1 MGNRCEGRGQRSH
14 DGAWQT
20 VCLTEREREMLH
32 MVLGLWDFGQE
43 WHSNA
48 QYSSGSLTKDPSCLA
63 QGRVARLA
71 SLQNSQAVVPGPVLI
86 AECSSNRAVVVH
98 CHHLPKKKPTPP
110 LSPLLPLVSQWPCPK
125 SDLHTTCLN
134 CILCTNCTTYSLA
147 RTVW

>member
-1 MGNRCEGRGQRSH
+1 MSDGWELLYIKKTEEIGKGNRCEGRGQRSH

-71 SLQNSQAVVPGPVLI
+71 SLQNSQAVVPGLVLI
-86 AECSSNRAVVVH
+86 AECH
-98 CHHLPKKKPTPP
+98 
-110 LSPLLPLVSQWPCPK
+110 
-125 SDLHTTCLN
+125 
-134 CILCTNCTTYSLA
+134 SLWKW
-147 RTVW
+147 TG